1 MKIKEFYL
9 EKYPTDV
16 LGTEL
21 KGDINFFELYNL
33 LVNGGDVY
41 RFLGVSDSLV
51 RERVFME
58 LANLLE
64 KEYTYV
70 YNLWLNAQFSESLAY

>member
-21 KGDINFFELYNL
+21 KDDINFFELYNL

-41 RFLGVSDSLV
+41 KFFGVYDSLV
-51 RERVFME
+51 RERVFTE

-70 YNLWLNAQFSESLAY
+70 YNLWSDVQFSEILAL

>member
-16 LGTEL
+16 LGTDL
-21 KGDINFFELYNL
+21 KSDINFFGLYNL

-41 RFLGVSDSLV
+41 QFLGVSDSFST
-51 RERVFME
+51 RTCIYRISKPIR
-58 LANLLE
+58 
-64 KEYTYV
+64 KEI
-70 YNLWLNAQFSESLAY
+70 

>member
-21 KGDINFFELYNL
+21 KSDINFFGLYNL
-33 LVNGGDVY
+33 LVNGDDVY
-41 RFLGVSDSLV
+41 QFLGVSDSLV

-64 KEYTYV
+64 QKYEYV
-70 YNLWLNAQFSESLAY
+70 YNLWLNAEFSKTLAL